1 MPDLTPSQSSAVS
14 NAKAKA
20 EVEISKA
27 QPAIDTSAIK
37 GQARLRSFFQ
47 EHMDSDDG
55 ETMSDAISLVRLIK
69 NESGNLV
76 KETLK
81 ITSAG
86 TARVSSAEY
95 PQLKSLA
102 TQLGSNDS
110 ISEAYEATLGVASK
124 STYRQN
130 LKFSSAEE
138 LFRDV
143 DQVLEAMGS
152 QEYKNMMQKMY
163 QNEMRIPDPSELRV
177 N

>member
-1 MPDLTPSQSSAVS
+1 MPDLTPSQSSALS

-20 EVEISKA
+20 EVESSQAK
-27 QPAIDTSAIK
+27 PPLDTAAIK
-37 GQARLRSFFQ
+37 REARLRSFFQ
-47 EHMDSDDG
+47 EHMESDDG
-55 ETMSDAISLVRLIK
+55 ESLSDAISLVRLIK

-76 KETLK
+76 KETLR
-81 ITSAG
+81 ITSTG

-95 PQLKSLA
+95 PQLKSHVA
-102 TQLGSNDS
+102 ETGNHDS
-110 ISEAYEATLGVASK
+110 ISEAYEATLGATPK

-130 LKFSSAEE
+130 LKFSSAED
-138 LFRDV
+138 LFSNA

-163 QNEMRIPDPSELRV
+163 QNELRIPNPAELRV